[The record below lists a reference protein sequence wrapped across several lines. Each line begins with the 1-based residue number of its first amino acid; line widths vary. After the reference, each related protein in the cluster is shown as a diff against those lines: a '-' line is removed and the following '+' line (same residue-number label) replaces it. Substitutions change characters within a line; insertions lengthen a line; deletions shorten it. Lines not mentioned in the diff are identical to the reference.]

1 MLIVLQ
7 ENNLNNSPGVQVPSV
22 ELAAFAASKI
32 CLSVFSSISS
42 TLLVSSTSRSSGE
55 MVVDWGKVAAVEAIE
70 AFVLVGT
77 TLPLGRA
84 IGAPGGKVGDAAGIG
99 ACGGGGAC
107 LFFLRLSTDTFAALS
122 STPFSRGDG
131 VVEMVVLRWMRNCS
145 AMSLSSFLRV
155 CW

>member
-1 MLIVLQ
+1 MA
-7 ENNLNNSPGVQVPSV
+7 EMAKSCMKYSPGVQVPSV

-122 STPFSRGDG
+122 STPLSRGDDG
-131 VVEMVVLRWMRNCS
+131 VVEMEVLRWMRNCS

>member
-1 MLIVLQ
+1 MKY
-7 ENNLNNSPGVQVPSV
+7 SPGVQVPSV

-42 TLLVSSTSRSSGE
+42 TLLVSSTSKSRGE

>member
-7 ENNLNNSPGVQVPSV
+7 ENNSPGVQVPSV

-122 STPFSRGDG
+122 STPLSRGDG
-131 VVEMVVLRWMRNCS
+131 VVEMEVLRWMRNCS